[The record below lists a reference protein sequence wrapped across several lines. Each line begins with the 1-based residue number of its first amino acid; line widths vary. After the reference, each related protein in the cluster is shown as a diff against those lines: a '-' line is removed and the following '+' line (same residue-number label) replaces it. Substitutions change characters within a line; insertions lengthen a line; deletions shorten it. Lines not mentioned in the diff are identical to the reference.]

1 MVITLVIRH
10 SWLAFVLVAAAAAIA
25 QELPSQHARG
35 SFEVKLTPQ
44 STDPVMGR
52 MTIAK
57 QLHGDLEG
65 TSTGEMLTAMTSVKD
80 SAGYVAV
87 EKFTGTLSGRSGSFI
102 LQHHATMARGAQH
115 LAIEV
120 VPDSGT
126 DQLTGIQGTMSITID
141 KEGRHFYDLA
151 YQITIKN

>member
-1 MVITLVIRH
+1 VVPAAGRAV
-10 SWLAFVLVAAAAAIA
+10 WLAFVLVTTVAAMA
-25 QELPSQHARG
+25 QEPPSMHARG
-35 SFEVKLTPQ
+35 TFDVKLTPQ

-65 TSTGEMLTAMTSVKD
+65 TSAGEMLTAMTSVKD

-87 EKFTGTLSGRSGSFI
+87 EKVTGTLGGRRGSFI

-126 DQLTGIQGTMSITID
+126 EQLTGISGTMSISID
-141 KEGRHFYDLA
+141 AAGKHFYDFDYRLA
-151 YQITIKN
+151 QP

>member
-1 MVITLVIRH
+1 M
-10 SWLAFVLVAAAAAIA
+10 
-25 QELPSQHARG
+25 HARG
-35 SFEVKLTPQ
+35 TFDVTLTPQ

-57 QLHGDLEG
+57 QLRGDLEG
-65 TSTGEMLTAMTSVKD
+65 TSAGEMLTAMTGVKG

-87 EKFTGTLSGRSGSFI
+87 EKFTGTLSGRHGSFI

-115 LAIEV
+115 LSIEV

-126 DQLTGIQGTMSITID
+126 DQLTGITGTMSITID
-141 KEGRHFYDLA
+141 KDGRHFYDFA
-151 YQITIKN
+151 YEMAK

>member
-1 MVITLVIRH
+1 M
-10 SWLAFVLVAAAAAIA
+10 
-25 QELPSQHARG
+25 HATG
-35 SFEVKLTPQ
+35 TFDVKLTPQ
-44 STDPVMGR
+44 PTDPMMGR

-57 QLHGDLEG
+57 ELHGDLEG
-65 TSTGEMLTAMTSVKD
+65 TSAGEMLTAMTSVKG

-87 EKFTGTLSGRSGSFI
+87 EKFTGTLSGRRGSFI

-126 DQLTGIQGTMSITID
+126 DQLTGISGTMSITIGSD
-141 KEGRHFYDLA
+141 GKHFYDLA
-151 YQITIKN
+151 YEIRT

>member
-1 MVITLVIRH
+1 VVPAGGRRAV
-10 SWLAFVLVAAAAAIA
+10 WLAFVLVTTVAAIA
-25 QELPSQHARG
+25 QEPSSMHARG
-35 SFEVKLTPQ
+35 TFDVKLTPQ

-65 TSTGEMLTAMTSVKD
+65 TSAGEMLTAMTSVKD

-87 EKFTGTLSGRSGSFI
+87 EKFTGTLGGRRGSFI

-115 LAIEV
+115 LSIEV

-126 DQLTGIQGTMSITID
+126 DQMVGIAGTMSITID
-141 KEGRHFYDLA
+141 ADGKHFYDFEYTLR
-151 YQITIKN
+151 QL